1 MSREEPLN
9 RSAYQEKEED
19 ASPVTRM
26 SATLDLE
33 RKDKKIEGVPAFFVL
48 FKSCV
53 GLGVFSYPYAYAKA
67 GIFFG
72 AILSI
77 FMCYITTYGMYR
89 LTTISSE
96 VENSTNGNVR
106 IEDYHFLSYYVT
118 EKAKGKKWAN
128 FISTLAIIGT
138 ILNNVSLIIASVIE
152 IAVHI
157 QPALGMNIYLVKTGI
172 VVIYLA
178 ITAYAIEPEKLKIFG
193 MLSGIVI
200 LFIMASMSSD
210 NIRLMLPENKPG
222 PFEYEG
228 WNLANT
234 GIFLGMAGYA
244 YEACGTIFTIR
255 MTMKDRNKMPRLII
269 YVFSF
274 IGTIFIMFSLG
285 FYFAYGPSQVKS
297 IAFEFYGEHER
308 PMFFYLGVVFC
319 FCLVMFVPM
328 YNISDSELLI
338 HFDSIGNRIKD
349 KDGQIN
355 KTKLLF
361 FRWILFILSCLLG
374 FITDKIEIV
383 MNLGGSIVIPI
394 ISFYLP
400 VFLNALH
407 HRNQRRKMST
417 ILKVHDAFIFL
428 CGIAITIL
436 GVQYSV
442 NDAINKSS

>member
-1 MSREEPLN
+1 
-9 RSAYQEKEED
+9 
-19 ASPVTRM
+19 M

-33 RKDKKIEGVPAFFVL
+33 RQDKKIDGVPAFFVL

-53 GLGVFSYPYAYAKA
+53 GLGIFSYPYAYAKA
-67 GIFFG
+67 GVAYG
-72 AILSI
+72 AILSV

-89 LTTISSE
+89 LTSISSE
-96 VENSTNGNVR
+96 VENKTNGNIR

-118 EKAKGKKWAN
+118 EKAKGKKLAGT
-128 FISTLAIIGT
+128 ISTLAIIGT
-138 ILNNVSLIIASVIE
+138 FLNNVSLIIASVIE

-157 QPALGMNIYLVKTGI
+157 QPALGVNIYLVKSGI

-193 MLSGIVI
+193 MMSGMVI

-210 NIRLMLPENKPG
+210 NIRLMLPENRTKPT
-222 PFEYEG
+222 EYQAF
-228 WNLANT
+228 NFANT

-255 MTMKDRNKMPRLII
+255 MTMKDRDKMPRLIV
-269 YVFSF
+269 YVFAF
-274 IGTIFIMFSLG
+274 IGTVFILFSLG
-285 FYFAYGPSQVKS
+285 FYFAYGPSDVKS
-297 IAFEFYGEHER
+297 IAFEFYEEHER
-308 PMFFYLGVVFC
+308 PFFFYLGVVFC

-338 HFDSIGNRIKD
+338 HFDVIGRNIKD
-349 KDGQIN
+349 KNGQIN
-355 KTKLLF
+355 RTKLLI
-361 FRWILFILSCLLG
+361 FRWLLFIVSCMLG

-383 MNLGGSIVIPI
+383 MNLGGSVVIPI

-400 VFLNALH
+400 VFLNAMH
-407 HRNQRRKMST
+407 HKNQKKKMST
-417 ILKVHDAFIFL
+417 TMKIHDGFIFL
-428 CGIAITIL
+428 CGVAITIL

-442 NDAINKSS
+442 NDAFKKSS